1 MNFSYLVLDFILFY
15 VKPLKIKGEMHFG
28 EFCNDL

>member
-1 MNFSYLVLDFILFY
+1 MIFSYLVLDFIANC

-28 EFCNDL
+28 TI